1 MRRSI
6 QMAKRLATPL
16 CGTAGPA
23 TCEPTNLVRNDS
35 ADRTPLDLGDRAAAQ
50 AHFSDADRCGT
61 ALHRAVRADLDLD
74 VADIN
79 NTGETARQVLARINW
94 TIHADLVDRARGSIA
109 GARLDFVR
117 HRALQVCI
125 GLYSQ
130 RVDALQ
136 LQMQMC
142 EILQFSC
149 GPVAPSFCFT
159 SGGTAVKHFQL
170 NIEKRDWKRLIS
182 TEIRN
187 QISK

>member
-6 QMAKRLATPL
+6 QWRNGLPHR
-16 CGTAGPA
+16 CAGRPGRHS
-23 TCEPTNLVRNDS
+23 CEPNLVRNDS
-35 ADRTPLDLGDRAAAQ
+35 ADRTPLDLGDRVAAQ

-61 ALHRAVRADLDLD
+61 ALHRGVRADLDLD

-149 GPVAPSFCFT
+149 APLRLRSVSHLVGP
-159 SGGTAVKHFQL
+159 Q
-170 NIEKRDWKRLIS
+170 
-182 TEIRN
+182 
-187 QISK
+187 